1 MACRGRVARVE
12 FHRGA
17 RGRGKLRTKRDSR
30 SLLAKAER
38 SVIDRILPYI
48 PECVSPDHLT
58 YLGLSGAIVTGLGL
72 AFCSFSTAFLT
83 LALFGLFLNWFG
95 DSFDGSL
102 ARFRSSE
109 RPRYGFLI
117 DHSIDLISITIILMG
132 FGISPYLPF
141 HSACFILVTYLLFCG
156 VVYVKVA
163 ADGVHKL
170 DFAGLGATEFRLM
183 VAAWV
188 LAVNGFDLESTVNYA
203 PIHEGP
209 LAGAAV
215 LDFVIGAGCCIM
227 FLGLVHVIFR
237 EAAKLKQVE
246 PVPFDRAKVVEL
258 LKREK
263 QLA

>member
-1 MACRGRVARVE
+1 VVLSRCGWSRPY
-12 FHRGA
+12 
-17 RGRGKLRTKRDSR
+17 SR

-38 SVIDRILPYI
+38 SVINSILPCI
-48 PECVSPDHLT
+48 PHAVLPDHLT
-58 YLGLSGAIVTGLGL
+58 YLGLSGAIVTGFGL
-72 AFCSFSTAFLT
+72 AFCSFSPAFLT
-83 LALFGLFLNWFG
+83 LALLGLFLNWFG

-102 ARFRSSE
+102 ARFRASE

-117 DHSIDLISITIILMG
+117 DHSIDLISTTLILIG

-170 DFAGLGATEFRLM
+170 DFAGIGATEFRLM

-188 LAVNGFDLESTVNYA
+188 LIVNAFNLEGAVNYA

-209 LAGAAV
+209 FAHAAV
-215 LDFVIGAGCCIM
+215 MDFVTGACCCVAC
-227 FLGLVHVIFR
+227 LGLVYVISR

-258 LKREK
+258 LKRES
-263 QLA
+263 QVA

>member
-1 MACRGRVARVE
+1 M
-12 FHRGA
+12 
-17 RGRGKLRTKRDSR
+17 RTKRDSR

-38 SVIDRILPYI
+38 SIIDSILPHI
-48 PECVSPDHLT
+48 PEDISPDHLT
-58 YLGLSGAIVTGLGL
+58 YLGLGGAIVAGVGL
-72 AFCSFSTAFLT
+72 ALCTFSTAFLT
-83 LALFGLFLNWFG
+83 LALLGLLLNWFG

-117 DHSIDLISITIILMG
+117 DHSIDLISTTFILIG

-141 HSACFILVTYLLFCG
+141 HSACFILLTYLLFCG

-163 ADGVHKL
+163 ADAVHKL
-170 DFAGLGATEFRLM
+170 DFARLGATEFRLM

-188 LAVNGFDLESTVNYA
+188 LIVNAFNLEGLVNYI

-209 LAGAAV
+209 FARAAV
-215 LDFVIGAGCCIM
+215 MDFATGASCCIAC
-227 FLGLVHVIFR
+227 LGLVRVIFR

-246 PVPFDRAKVVEL
+246 SAPFDRAKVVEL
-258 LKREK
+258 LKHDR
-263 QLA
+263 QVA

>member
-1 MACRGRVARVE
+1 
-12 FHRGA
+12 
-17 RGRGKLRTKRDSR
+17 LRTKRDSR

-38 SVIDRILPYI
+38 SLIDGILPYI
-48 PECVSPDHLT
+48 PKDVSPDHLT
-58 YLGLSGAIVTGLGL
+58 YLGLSGAIITGFGL

-83 LALFGLFLNWFG
+83 LALFGLLLNWVG

-117 DHSIDLISITIILMG
+117 DHSIDLISTTIILIG

-141 HSACFILVTYLLFCG
+141 HSACFILMTYLLFCG

-170 DFAGLGATEFRLM
+170 DFVGLGATEFRLM

-188 LAVNGFDLESTVNYA
+188 LIVNGFNLESAVNYA
-203 PIHEGP
+203 PHHEGP
-209 LAGAAV
+209 LARVAV
-215 LDFVIGAGCCIM
+215 IDFVIGACCCIAC
-227 FLGLVHVIFR
+227 LGLVRVIFR
-237 EAAKLKQVE
+237 EAAKLRQIE
-246 PVPFDRAKVVEL
+246 PVPFDRARVVEL
-258 LKREK
+258 LKR
-263 QLA
+263 QRPVA

>member
-1 MACRGRVARVE
+1 
-12 FHRGA
+12 
-17 RGRGKLRTKRDSR
+17 LRTKRDSR
-30 SLLAKAER
+30 SLLSKAER
-38 SVIDRILPYI
+38 SIINTVLPYI
-48 PECVSPDHLT
+48 PKDLSPDHLT
-58 YLGLSGAIVTGLGL
+58 YLGLGGAFVTGLAL
-72 AFCSFSTAFLT
+72 ALCSFSTAFLT
-83 LALFGLFLNWFG
+83 FALLGLFLNWFG

-117 DHSIDLISITIILMG
+117 DHSIDLISTTLILIG

-141 HSACFILVTYLLFCG
+141 NSACFILLTYLLFCG

-163 ADGVHKL
+163 ADGVHRL

-183 VAAWV
+183 VAAW
-188 LAVNGFDLESTVNYA
+188 AFIVNAFNLEGLITYV

-209 LAGAAV
+209 LAHATIIDITTGV
-215 LDFVIGAGCCIM
+215 GCCVAC
-227 FLGLVHVIFR
+227 LGLVCVIFR

-258 LKREK
+258 LKREQQSASVGAEATAIPK
-263 QLA
+263 ALSGTTAA